1 MSRIHESV
9 VDTIGHT
16 PLVRINRLGAG
27 LPGSVLV
34 KLESFNP
41 LSSVKDR
48 IGAAMVRAAE
58 ESGRLAPGGT
68 IIEPTSGNTGIA
80 LAFVAAARGY
90 RLVLTM
96 PETMSVERRQLL
108 RILGAELVLT
118 EAARGMQGAV
128 DKARELTEATP
139 GAVMLQQFENPAN
152 PAAHQTSTALEIWED
167 TDGSVDVFVAGVGTG
182 GTVTGTGRVLK
193 EKKPGVRIVAVEPA
207 ESPMLSE
214 GRPAP
219 HRIQGIGANFVPAVL
234 DRGVID
240 EIMTVSAEEA
250 GEMTRRLAREE
261 GILAGISSGAALSVA
276 LKVAARPEMAG
287 KTIVSILPD
296 TGERYL
302 STWVFEEY
310 R

>member
-128 DKARELTEATP
+128 DKARELTESTP

-152 PAAHQTSTALEIWED
+152 PAAHVSSTALEIWND
-167 TDGSVDVFVAGVGTG
+167 TDGAVDVFVAGVGTG
-182 GTVTGTGRVLK
+182 GTITGTARVLK

-219 HRIQGIGANFVPAVL
+219 HKIQGIGANFVPAVL
-234 DRGVID
+234 ERGLID
-240 EIMTVSAEEA
+240 EILTVTAEEA

-261 GILAGISSGAALSVA
+261 GILAGISSGAALTAA
-276 LKVAARPEMAG
+276 LRVAARP
-287 KTIVSILPD
+287 
-296 TGERYL
+296 
-302 STWVFEEY
+302 
-310 R
+310 